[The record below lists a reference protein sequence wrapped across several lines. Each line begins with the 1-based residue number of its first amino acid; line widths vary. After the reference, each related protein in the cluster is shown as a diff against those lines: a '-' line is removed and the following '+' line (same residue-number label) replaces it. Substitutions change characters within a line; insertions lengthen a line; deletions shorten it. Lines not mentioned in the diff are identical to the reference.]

1 MQLNKK
7 LIISGKITAL
17 TGIAIGGTNQAMSI
31 GGVDKGVIRNP
42 LNNEPYIPGSSL
54 KGKMRSLLE
63 LRDGTLG
70 NESMGAVKNGPTT
83 SQNHRAAR
91 LFGNAVTGGIQ
102 RPSRIIVRD
111 AYLDRDQIAGTF
123 FKNADLP
130 YTEVK
135 TEVVIDR
142 ITSRAMPRQIERV
155 PAGAR
160 FDFSIVLNLFD
171 GHDNSGDVPKT
182 NAEEQDNETEL
193 VQDLFAAMQL
203 LQNDYIGAAGS
214 RGSGQISIQVEKVL
228 ERSRTFYE
236 MNGAENDVTDLY
248 KQYFPK

>member
-7 LIISGKITAL
+7 LIITGKITAV

-42 LNNEPYIPGSSL
+42 LTNEPYIPGSSL

-70 NESMGAVKNGPTT
+70 DEPMGAVKNGPTT
-83 SQNHRAAR
+83 SQRHRAAR
-91 LFGNAVTGGIQ
+91 LFGNAVTKGLQ
-102 RPSRIIVRD
+102 RPSRVVVRD
-111 AYLDRDQIAGTF
+111 AYLEKEQKESAF

-160 FDFSIVLNLFD
+160 FSFELVLNLFD
-171 GHDNSGDVPKT
+171 DD
-182 NAEEQDNETEL
+182 AELQKEVGNGNVADQL

-214 RGSGQISIQVEKVL
+214 RGSGQIQFETSSIRVKQ
-228 ERSRTFYE
+228 RDRNFYE
-236 MNGAENDVTDLY
+236 MNGDEQDVTTNY
-248 KQYFPK
+248 QQYFPK